1 MMPPEFQRHDTLSH
15 QDAKPLKGKV
25 IAVANQKGGVGK
37 TTTAINVAAGFAAAG
52 EATLLVDVDPQGN
65 ASSGLGLKGQ
75 RAAGGTIYEAL
86 TREDSPSRA
95 NDFLLPTALDN
106 LTLIPAT
113 RDLAGAEIELISVQA
128 RDRRLRTFLAPLRAR
143 FRFILL
149 DCPPSLGLLTLNALV
164 AADTVLI
171 PLHCEYFALEG
182 LADLVSTLRR
192 VRAALNPTLDIEGV
206 VLTMNDERTNL
217 GQQVGRDVREFFKE
231 KVYRTVI
238 PRNVRLAEAPSHGKP
253 VITYDPRS
261 RGAEAYGALVAELLE
276 KNNGGASRTLTAQ
289 R

>member
-1 MMPPEFQRHDTLSH
+1 MIPPEFAASALAEAPRKTLR
-15 QDAKPLKGKV
+15 GKV

-37 TTTAINVAAGFAAAG
+37 TTTAINVAAGLATAG
-52 EATLLVDVDPQGN
+52 HATLLVDIDPQGN
-65 ASSGLGLKGQ
+65 ATSGVGLKGQ
-75 RAAGGTIYEAL
+75 HAAGGTIYEAL
-86 TREDSPSRA
+86 ASDDPGSEVDQ
-95 NDFLLPTALDN
+95 FVLPTAIDN
-106 LTLIPAT
+106 LSVVPAT
-113 RDLAGAEIELISVQA
+113 RDLAGAEIELISMTA
-128 RDRRLRTFLAPLRAR
+128 RERRLRTFLEPLRTR
-143 FRFILL
+143 FRFIIV

-182 LADLVSTLRR
+182 LADLVATLRR
-192 VRAALNPTLDIEGV
+192 VRAALNATLDIEGV

-253 VITYDPRS
+253 VITYDARS
-261 RGAEAYGALVAELLE
+261 RGAEAYTALVSEMLE
-276 KNNGGASRTLTAQ
+276 KNLQVA
-289 R
+289 

>member
-1 MMPPEFQRHDTLSH
+1 MMPPEFATTATPPTTERKSLH
-15 QDAKPLKGKV
+15 GKV

-37 TTTAINVAAGFAAAG
+37 TTTAINVAAGLATAG
-52 EATLLVDVDPQGN
+52 HPTLLVDIDPQAN
-65 ASSGLGLKGQ
+65 ATSGVGLKGQ
-75 RAAGGTIYEAL
+75 AAAGATVYEAI
-86 TREDSPSRA
+86 TRDDPASA
-95 NDFLLPTALDN
+95 AATFLMPTAIDN
-106 LTLIPAT
+106 LTLVSAT
-113 RDLAGAEIELISVQA
+113 RDLAGAEIELISMTA
-128 RDRRLRTFLAPLRAR
+128 RDRRLRAFLDPLRAR
-143 FRFILL
+143 FRFIIL

-182 LADLVSTLRR
+182 LADLVATLRR
-192 VRAALNPTLDIEGV
+192 VRAALNPDLDIEGV

-261 RGAEAYGALVAELLE
+261 RGAEAYLSLVDEMLQR
-276 KNNGGASRTLTAQ
+276 NNDGQTTSAR
-289 R
+289 

>member
-1 MMPPEFQRHDTLSH
+1 MMPPEFATPALPSQQTS
-15 QDAKPLKGKV
+15 KPLQAKV

-37 TTTAINVAAGFAAAG
+37 TTTAINVAAGLATSG
-52 EATLLVDVDPQGN
+52 HPTLLVDIDPQGN
-65 ASSGLGLKGQ
+65 ATSGVGLKGQ
-75 RAAGGTIYEAL
+75 TGPGGTIYEAI
-86 TREDSPSRA
+86 TSDEPGAAVDS
-95 NDFLLPTALDN
+95 FLLATAIPN
-106 LTLIPAT
+106 LTLVSAT
-113 RDLAGAEIELISVQA
+113 RDLAGAEIELIAMTA
-128 RDRRLRTFLAPLRAR
+128 RDRRLRAFLEPLRSR
-143 FRFILL
+143 FRFIIL

-182 LADLVSTLRR
+182 LADLVATLRR
-192 VRAALNPTLDIEGV
+192 VRAALNPDLDIEGV

-253 VITYDPRS
+253 VITYDARS
-261 RGAEAYGALVAELLE
+261 RGAEAYQSLVAEMLDR
-276 KNNGGASRTLTAQ
+276 NRNGL
-289 R
+289 